1 MSQIIII
8 IYLMC
13 FFFIIDAFDVSTN
26 NYYETKLKC
35 ILLLL

>member
-1 MSQIIII
+1 MSQIII

-26 NYYETKLKC
+26 NYCETELQC
-35 ILLLL
+35 VLLLL